1 MRAMIVTTVA
11 TAVLV
16 AGVVAAKPVHNA
28 CDATAK
34 AGVLACND
42 AGKNAFWL
50 AVGTCKNIADDATRK
65 QCLVDA
71 KSAAKQAKQDCG
83 DESQAR
89 RDVCAKLGEA
99 PYEPVINPADFVS
112 PAEGA
117 QHPNPYFPLVPGT
130 VTVFKGGGENV
141 TVTVTD
147 QTKEILHVSTRV
159 VTDTVRDD
167 SDVITEDTEDYF
179 AQQPDGT
186 VWYFGELSKGFD
198 NGDLVTLVGSWQA
211 GRDGAQ
217 PGIIMKAVPMVGDT
231 YRQEYLLGTAEDN
244 AEVVSTTASETVP
257 GATCSGDCL
266 ETHEFSPLDV
276 GGDENKFYK
285 PGVGV
290 ILEVDIETGSR
301 LELQSVT
308 TPP

>member
-1 MRAMIVTTVA
+1 MRTTIVAAAATTV
-11 TAVLV
+11 LC
-16 AGVVAAKPVHNA
+16 AGSVDAKPVRNA

-34 AGVLACND
+34 AGVRACND

-50 AVGTCKNIADDATRK
+50 AVGTCKNISDDATRK
-65 QCLVDA
+65 QCLGNA
-71 KSAAKQAKQDCG
+71 KSAAKGVKGDCG
-83 DESQAR
+83 DQGQAR
-89 RDVCAKLGEA
+89 HDLCTALGEA

-117 QHPNPYFPLVPGT
+117 AHPNAYFPLVPGT
-130 VTVFKGGGENV
+130 VWIYKGGGETD

-147 QTKEILHVSTRV
+147 QTKDILGVSTRV
-159 VTDTVRDD
+159 VADTVTND
-167 SDVITEDTEDYF
+167 SDVVTEDTEDYF
-179 AQQPDGT
+179 AQQADGT
-186 VWYFGELSKGFD
+186 VWYFGELSKEFD
-198 NGDLVTLVGSWQA
+198 NGDLVSLEGSWQA

-217 PGIIMKAVPMVGDT
+217 PGIIMKAAPMVGDV
-231 YRQEYLLGTAEDN
+231 YRQEFLLGVAEDA
-244 AEVVSTTASETVP
+244 AEVVSTTASESTP
-257 GATCSGDCL
+257 GGSCSGDCV
-266 ETHEFSPLDV
+266 ETHEFSPLDI